1 MTYGYCSAANPAQNM
16 EAQARNILK
25 EFPEAVI
32 LKEKYT
38 IKKKER
44 PEWDRMMGTLSPG
57 DTLVFDSVMRMGR
70 SKEDALRCYEFLMER
85 GVTMVFLK
93 ERYIDA
99 SVYRRLASGLREA
112 GKGSIAPEK
121 LINCVKSLAQEQI
134 KLVFERSEAEL
145 EKLRRKTSKGM
156 EAAAKKG
163 RISGRKAGVKVE
175 TKLAKRCKELIRK
188 HSKAFGG
195 ELSDPEL
202 ISLCGC
208 SRNSYYKYKSML
220 CESEKRSSATGYKG

>member
-1 MTYGYCSAANPAQNM
+1 MTYGYCSAVYPAQNL

-25 EFPEAVI
+25 EFPEAII

-38 IKKKER
+38 IKKKDR
-44 PEWDRMMGTLSPG
+44 PEWNRMMEMLEPG

-70 SKEDALRCYEFLMER
+70 SKEDALRCYELLMER

-121 LINCVKSLAQEQI
+121 LIGCVKSLAQEQI
-134 KLVFERSEAEL
+134 RLVFERSEFEL
-145 EKLRRKTSKGM
+145 EKLRRKTAKGM

-175 TKLAKRCKELIRK
+175 TKLAKKSKELILK
-188 HSKAFGG
+188 YSKAFGG
-195 ELSDPEL
+195 TLSDTEL
-202 ISLCGC
+202 IKLCGC
-208 SRNSYYKYKSML
+208 SKNSYYKYKSML
-220 CESEKRSSATGYKG
+220 TETEKIRG

>member
-1 MTYGYCSAANPAQNM
+1 MTYGYCSAVNPAQNL
-16 EAQARNILK
+16 EGQARNILK
-25 EFPEAVI
+25 EFPEAAI

-38 IKKKER
+38 IKKKDR
-44 PEWDRMMGTLSPG
+44 PEWDRMMEILKPG

-70 SKEDALRCYEFLMER
+70 SKEDALRCYELLMER

-121 LINCVKSLAQEQI
+121 LIGCVKSLAQEQI
-134 KLVFERSEAEL
+134 RLVFERSESEL
-145 EKLRRKTSKGM
+145 EKLRRKTAKGM

-175 TKLAKRCKELIRK
+175 TKLAKKSKELILK
-188 HSKAFGG
+188 YSKAFGG
-195 ELSDPEL
+195 TLSDTEL
-202 ISLCGC
+202 IKLCGC
-208 SRNSYYKYKSML
+208 SKNSYYKYKSML
-220 CESEKRSSATGYKG
+220 TETEKIRG